1 MVQCLLHCTKASIM
15 IYGFVTLDTLC
26 PFWTDLPL
34 FSCGVIILVIIIIV
48 TAFPTGSTN
57 DNSGNSK
64 ASNSR
69 VETEIENPLFGP
81 WPSGHPF
88 DLVARCDRTRDNLL
102 LLQ

>member
-1 MVQCLLHCTKASIM
+1 MPI
-15 IYGFVTLDTLC
+15 LDRPPVVFLWRHYT
-26 PFWTDLPL
+26 
-34 FSCGVIILVIIIIV
+34 VLVIVIVV

-64 ASNSR
+64 AFNSR